1 MRGDPNTF
9 PESAVSRKRLLAVV
23 LLACVL
29 FTCAVAVGCQ
39 AFKDDPIM
47 GDHPWQPSGFGYADK
62 K

>member
-1 MRGDPNTF
+1 M
-9 PESAVSRKRLLAVV
+9 SRKRLLAVV